1 MKLKFER
8 ANYKNFFKLRNL
20 YQSAF
25 PDNERAPFL
34 MLWAKSG
41 RKNVDFWA
49 IYADEIFSGLL
60 YIVHDGNLSYIF
72 YLAVS
77 SELRGQGI
85 GSRILQALCKLYKE
99 NRICLAIEELDEH
112 SPNYAERVKR
122 KHFYMKN
129 GFEELHHKVIEGT
142 VIFELLG
149 VGGDVLAHEYENL
162 MHRYIGE
169 KMFGSITIKMIT

>member
-25 PDNERAPFL
+25 PENERAPFL

-41 RKNVDFWA
+41 RENVDFWA
-49 IYADEIFSGLL
+49 IYADEIFAGLL

-85 GSRILQALCKLYKE
+85 GSRILQALCKLYKG
-99 NRICLAIEELDEH
+99 NRIFLGIEELDEH

-129 GFEELHHKVIEGT
+129 GFEELHHKIIEGT

-149 VGGDVLAHEYENL
+149 VGGDVTADEYQNL
-162 MHRYIGE
+162 MRRHIGE
-169 KMFGSITIKMIT
+169 RMFQQIRIEMIE